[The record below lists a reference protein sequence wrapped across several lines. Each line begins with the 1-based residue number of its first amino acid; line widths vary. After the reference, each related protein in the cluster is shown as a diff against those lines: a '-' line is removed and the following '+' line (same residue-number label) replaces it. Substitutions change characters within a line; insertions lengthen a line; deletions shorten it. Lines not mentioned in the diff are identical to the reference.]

1 MGGILRSKTKLA
13 FICPI
18 DHARLEREPDVFRCT
33 TCGSGFPIVKGVP
46 ILLNEANSVFRIADY
61 LRDASFVGASN
72 YGGSLD
78 KTSGVRRAYRRF
90 VNSLT
95 ESAIYGG
102 SRF

>member
-1 MGGILRSKTKLA
+1 M
-13 FICPI
+13 
-18 DHARLEREPDVFRCT
+18 
-33 TCGSGFPIVKGVP
+33 
-46 ILLNEANSVFRIADY
+46 FRIADY

-102 SRF
+102 SRFDPTSRTRRVVLAAVQVRGVPDIAVEEAIWLAVNVIRS